1 MRLIIDKITDNS
13 TSTGRYMFQ
22 TEQVQINQKGIR
34 TTPRGSPFID
44 KQNDSQF
51 YKLPVILCYQCR
63 KHQILYLDMKHS
75 SDNYTFQFHFCGKF
89 QILY

>member
-51 YKLPVILCYQCR
+51 
-63 KHQILYLDMKHS
+63 
-75 SDNYTFQFHFCGKF
+75 
-89 QILY
+89 